1 MEGSVRGHVAK
12 FWRLPRVE
20 RAGRIGASEPEA
32 ADDPERPCREGRYA
46 KPTDGSRRYIGCRI
60 CRNLR
65 SSVGSGHSA
74 KYGYPESGSAA
85 CLASRNNARSGCS
98 RARKSLA
105 MLADQP
111 TFLREAPASPPRRIY
126 ERRLQVGVG
135 VFCLL
140 VIGLFWAT
148 LLTYLNQVETTA
160 ADQAQRDVS
169 NLTLAVEEQVKRTIL
184 GLDQVLLFADLEFQ
198 QLPNDADLERWAAHI
213 PHLTGISVRLAV
225 ADTEGNIVAPTTPGR
240 PDGKPLNIADREHF
254 HIQMERADAGL
265 VIGRSILGRVTGRW
279 VIPLSR
285 RITDREGKLIGVTVL
300 SLDRDYLQRTF
311 AMLDV
316 GPGGAVTLFRDDGY
330 ILARSPALH
339 GMHGHNTREEPSH
352 AELYHRLKHAGVV
365 SGRVRSPLDGSE
377 RIASFRKVSGL
388 PLIVGISRSV
398 EEVLA
403 PVRETRQRILWLGA
417 LASLFFIALAAFLI
431 AELNRRQHQTAQ
443 LRRAKEAADQAREA
457 KANFLATMSHELR
470 TPLNSIIGF
479 ANLLIE
485 AGLDEQ
491 QRQHFAKL
499 VRDAGRSLLVIVND
513 VLDFSKIEAGKLTL
527 NPKPLDVCHLAQSCC
542 RLMEPMAA
550 EKGLTL
556 NPNPAPDLPSWV
568 MGDEQRL
575 RQILL
580 NLLNNAAKFTE
591 RGSITLAVT
600 KTAEGETAP
609 GRIRFS
615 VVDTGIGIPQDKLG
629 LLFDRFAQVDSS
641 KTRPFAGT
649 GLGLAISKQLVELMG
664 GAIGVTSTPGAGS
677 TFWFE
682 VPLPET
688 TAPAT
693 GQRSPV
699 PITGREGRPARV
711 LLAEDLQTNQ
721 ILVTAILTRAGHQVD
736 VAENGALAV
745 EAVQRA
751 DYDLVLMDVQMPVMD
766 GLEATR
772 KIRSLEGKVANIP
785 IVALTASVLEQDV
798 EACRTA
804 GMDDFVA
811 KPIDADALLGAVARW
826 VSPKPVEGAETPQQ
840 LAAPPPVVLDE
851 KILGE
856 SREPGWA

>member
-1 MEGSVRGHVAK
+1 
-12 FWRLPRVE
+12 
-20 RAGRIGASEPEA
+20 
-32 ADDPERPCREGRYA
+32 
-46 KPTDGSRRYIGCRI
+46 
-60 CRNLR
+60 
-65 SSVGSGHSA
+65 
-74 KYGYPESGSAA
+74 
-85 CLASRNNARSGCS
+85 
-98 RARKSLA
+98 

-111 TFLREAPASPPRRIY
+111 TFPREAPTSPSRRIY

-140 VIGLFWAT
+140 ILGLFWAT

-254 HIQMERADAGL
+254 HIQLERADAGL

-285 RITDREGKLIGVTVL
+285 RITDHEGKLIGVIVL
-300 SLDRDYLQRTF
+300 SLGRDYFERTF
-311 AMLDV
+311 AVLDV
-316 GPGGAVTLFRDDGY
+316 GSGGAVTLFRDDGY
-330 ILARSPALH
+330 ILARSLALH
-339 GMHGHNTREEPSH
+339 GMHGHNTSEEPAH
-352 AELYHRLKHAGVV
+352 AELYHRLKHTAVV

-388 PLIVGISRSV
+388 PLVVGISRSV

-403 PVRETRQRILWLGA
+403 PVRDTRQRILWLGA
-417 LASLFFIALAAFLI
+417 LASLFFIALAAGLI

-443 LRRAKEAADQAREA
+443 LRRAKEAADQAREI

-470 TPLNSIIGF
+470 TPLNGIIGF
-479 ANLLIE
+479 SNLLLE
-485 AGLDEQ
+485 TGLDELQ
-491 QRQHFAKL
+491 TRYAKL
-499 VRDAGRSLLVIVND
+499 VRDAGRSLHVIVND
-513 VLDFSKIEAGKLTL
+513 VLDFSKLEAGKLTL
-527 NPKPLDVCHLAQSCC
+527 DPKPLDLSPLAQSCC
-542 RLMEPMAA
+542 RFMEPMAA

-556 NPNPAPDLPSWV
+556 NLDLAPDFPAWV

-580 NLLNNAAKFTE
+580 NLLNNAIKFTE

-600 KTAEGETAP
+600 KAAGGETGP

-615 VVDTGIGIPQDKLG
+615 VVDTGMGIPQDKLG
-629 LLFDRFAQVDSS
+629 LLFERFAQVDSS
-641 KTRPFAGT
+641 KTRPFTGT
-649 GLGLAISKQLVELMG
+649 GLGLAISKQLVEMMG
-664 GAIGVTSTPGAGS
+664 GTIGVTSTPGAGS

-711 LLAEDLQTNQ
+711 LLAEDL
-721 ILVTAILTRAGHQVD
+721 
-736 VAENGALAV
+736 
-745 EAVQRA
+745 
-751 DYDLVLMDVQMPVMD
+751 
-766 GLEATR
+766 
-772 KIRSLEGKVANIP
+772 
-785 IVALTASVLEQDV
+785 
-798 EACRTA
+798 
-804 GMDDFVA
+804 
-811 KPIDADALLGAVARW
+811 
-826 VSPKPVEGAETPQQ
+826 
-840 LAAPPPVVLDE
+840 
-851 KILGE
+851 
-856 SREPGWA
+856 

>member
-1 MEGSVRGHVAK
+1 
-12 FWRLPRVE
+12 
-20 RAGRIGASEPEA
+20 
-32 ADDPERPCREGRYA
+32 
-46 KPTDGSRRYIGCRI
+46 
-60 CRNLR
+60 
-65 SSVGSGHSA
+65 
-74 KYGYPESGSAA
+74 
-85 CLASRNNARSGCS
+85 
-98 RARKSLA
+98 

-111 TFLREAPASPPRRIY
+111 TFLREALASLPRRIY
-126 ERRLQVGVG
+126 ERRPQVGVG
-135 VFCLL
+135 MFSLFVL
-140 VIGLFWAT
+140 VLFWAS

-184 GLDQVLLFADLEFQ
+184 GLDQVMLFADLEFQ
-198 QLPNDADLERWAAHI
+198 QLPSSADLIRWAAHI
-213 PHLTGISVRLAV
+213 PHLTGVSVQIAV
-225 ADTEGNIVAPTTPGR
+225 ANTQGDIVASTL
-240 PDGKPLNIADREHF
+240 PLP
-254 HIQMERADAGL
+254 DAGT
-265 VIGRSILGRVTGRW
+265 VSITDRGHFRVQLDQPNTGLFISRPMLGRVSGRW
-279 VIPLSR
+279 SIQLTR
-285 RITDREGKLIGVTVL
+285 RLNNVDGKLIGVIVL
-300 SLDRDYLQRTF
+300 SLDPDYFQRTF
-311 AMLDV
+311 AVLDV

-330 ILARSPALH
+330 VLARSPALH
-339 GMHGHNTREEPSH
+339 GMHGHNTSEEPAH
-352 AELYHRLKHAGVV
+352 AELYHRLKHTAVV

-377 RIASFRKVSGL
+377 RIASFRKISGL

-398 EEVLA
+398 DEVLA
-403 PVRETRQRILWLGA
+403 PVRDTRRRILWLGA
-417 LASLFFIALAAFLI
+417 LASLFFMALAAGLI

-443 LRRAKEAADQAREA
+443 LRRAKEAADQARLAADQAREA

-479 ANLLIE
+479 ANLLLE
-485 AGLDEQ
+485 TGLEEQ

-527 NPKPLDVCHLAQSCC
+527 EPKPLDVCHLAQSCC

-550 EKGLTL
+550 EKGLTVNL
-556 NPNPAPDLPSWV
+556 DPAPDLPSWV
-568 MGDEQRL
+568 LGDEQRL

-785 IVALTASVLEQDV
+785 IVALTASVLDQDV
-798 EACRTA
+798 EACRAA
-804 GMDDFVA
+804 GMADFVA

-826 VSPKPVEGAETPQQ
+826 VSPKPVESAGMLQQ
-840 LAAPPPVVLDE
+840 LAAPPPVVLD
-851 KILGE
+851 
-856 SREPGWA
+856 